1 MPPVYAGG
9 FFVESASEI
18 LVVMHRIFA
27 VMRQKFGGDAS
38 DICGNRQK
46 FGGDASDICGNAS
59 DILW

>member
-1 MPPVYAGG
+1 M
-9 FFVESASEI
+9 ESASEI